1 MRDGSMKGLQNFDD
15 RIERLVMNASIN
27 AARIN
32 NSKSSHAVPAS
43 KFESQPM
50 IAASD
55 GFSGGIT

>member
-1 MRDGSMKGLQNFDD
+1 MKGLQNFDD